1 MDPLLHVALFQ
12 PEIPQNTG
20 NIGRLCL
27 GLGARLHLIHP
38 LGFQID
44 EKAVRRA
51 GLDYWKDVDLQ
62 EHRTVAEFWTWSHGR
77 RVFSLSTK
85 ATQSPWSIQFRAGDV
100 LLMGPETRGLPE
112 EIRVQTQQLRIPMT
126 QNIRSLN
133 LANATAVVAYQA
145 MGQIRPAWFDFA
157 EP

>member
-1 MDPLLHVALFQ
+1 
-12 PEIPQNTG
+12 
-20 NIGRLCL
+20 
-27 GLGARLHLIHP
+27 
-38 LGFQID
+38 
-44 EKAVRRA
+44 
-51 GLDYWKDVDLQ
+51 
-62 EHRTVAEFWTWSHGR
+62 
-77 RVFSLSTK
+77 
-85 ATQSPWSIQFRAGDV
+85 
-100 LLMGPETRGLPE
+100 MGPETRGLPE

>member
-1 MDPLLHVALFQ
+1 MDPLLHVALYE

-44 EKAVRRA
+44 AKAVRRA

-62 EHRTVAEFWTWSHGR
+62 EHENYDSFLSWSNGR

-85 ATQSPWSIQFRAGDV
+85 AKDSPWSIRFQAGDV

-112 EIRVQTQQLRIPMT
+112 SVRNQTRPLRIPMT
-126 QNIRSLN
+126 SSIRSLN
-133 LANATAVVAYQA
+133 LANATAIVAYQA
-145 MGQIRPAWFDFA
+145 MGHIGPAWFGFA
-157 EP
+157 E